1 MAVLRL
7 RTIKKIKQ
15 YKYILFCILM
25 GSFLFKTPKNPLLS
39 EHLLTNNDANHLF
52 LRGDILLIQTDDLFE
67 LLDGHTI
74 SEVAIVC
81 NKLVFVNGN
90 FENLDEFIDRHNRI
104 IIRRIIKPAKYNLF
118 SVCKSVQE
126 FLIAEQINICERSA
140 ISASMVLM
148 EMQLLDQLLISPYLF
163 ESYALKHHDKS
174 VLLRK

>member
-1 MAVLRL
+1 
-7 RTIKKIKQ
+7 
-15 YKYILFCILM
+15 M
-25 GSFLFKTPKNPLLS
+25 GSFLFKTPKTPLLS
-39 EHLLTNNDANHLF
+39 EHLLKNNDENHVF
-52 LRGDILLIQTDDLFE
+52 LRGDILLIQSDDLLE
-67 LLDGHTI
+67 LLEGHTI

-104 IIRRIIKPAKYNLF
+104 WIRRIRKPAHFNLF

-148 EMQLLDQLLISPYLF
+148 EIDLIDQLLISPYLF
-163 ESYALKHHDKS
+163 ESYALKHHNKS
-174 VLLRK
+174 VLLSLRK